1 MWEPIEKSYFNW
13 LCAKVLEDDSQ
24 DYASLMVILYE
35 TEFVWVLHEDTH
47 RVADAIELRENFL
60 RETESNG
67 GEILDQRPCSI
78 FELLLSFADRASF
91 QTDIPTKDWFWE
103 FIANLRLD
111 IYRTVSKREEAKI
124 QDVLNTFTWRRYAPN
139 GLGGLFPLA
148 STDEDQTKVELWYQ
162 FFAYL
167 TDRGL

>member
-13 LCAKVLEDDSQ
+13 LCAKVLEDNNR
-24 DYASLMVILYE
+24 DYESLMQILYE
-35 TEFVWVLHEDTH
+35 TEFVWVVQEDTH
-47 RVADAIELRENFL
+47 RVADAIELREFFL
-60 RETESNG
+60 QETQSGG

-78 FELLLSFADRASF
+78 LELLLSFADRASF
-91 QTDIPTKDWFWE
+91 QTDIPANDWFWE
-103 FIANLRLD
+103 FIENLRLD
-111 IYRTVSKREEAKI
+111 IYKTVSKRDEARI
-124 QDVLNTFTWRRYAPN
+124 QKVLNTFTWRQYEPN